1 MDTLFFF
8 LGIANLSK
16 HNIFKTIFLLIS
28 GSIPLI
34 FTGLGQYFFKWY
46 GPFEIL
52 NGLIIWFQR
61 PLNSDMGLTGL
72 FNNANYAACW
82 FKLFCFHLH

>member
-1 MDTLFFF
+1 M
-8 LGIANLSK
+8 
-16 HNIFKTIFLLIS
+16 LIS

-61 PLNSDMGLTGL
+61 PLNSDMGLSGL
-72 FNNANYAACW
+72 FNNQNYAACW
-82 FKLFCFHLH
+82 LVVMFPFTLVFLLKSKEAKIKKYFH